1 MTPKRRR
8 PFLLVAA
15 VILLGVVLL
24 LAVGRLIDALIRHDF
39 PQYLHEAPL
48 VRRIVRALIALVVG
62 FWVSGLLVHAVEER
76 FVRTRRDLYGLTLL
90 VRIGV
95 YIVLIAVILSI
106 FHVSLAG
113 ILAGSAVGGVVLGFA
128 IHTFASNL
136 LTGVFATA
144 NGVLNFGDVV
154 GINSWIWS
162 LNTVGRIV
170 EIKMLFSK
178 MLTQDGAV
186 VSIPNSV
193 LLGNSVLVQYDRDGG
208 DYLYPVDTMINADV
222 PAGLVLEEARR
233 SPSLQGQDI
242 FFLRSRDGLNHT
254 LRVML
259 RFREIGELNR
269 RISEANTAIDA
280 AYWTVKN
287 ASALYGPTVLA
298 RTARG
303 SVPLSVA
310 LPSDVPSETLLAEAR
325 ARGLTLTLAAKSA
338 TTNAFLL
345 DVPAGEDLRTKLEAA
360 NLVLENLYRTLKTRL
375 NPQAVERP

>member
-8 PFLLVAA
+8 PFLRVAA

-76 FVRTRRDLYGLTLL
+76 FARTRRDLYGLTLL

-287 ASALYGPTVLA
+287 ASALYGPTALA

>member
-76 FVRTRRDLYGLTLL
+76 FARTRRDLYGLTLL

-287 ASALYGPTVLA
+287 ASALYGPTALA

>member
-1 MTPKRRR
+1 MTPNRRR
-8 PFLLVAA
+8 PFLFVAA

-24 LAVGRLIDALIRHDF
+24 LAVGHLIDALLRHDF

-48 VRRIVRALIALVVG
+48 VRRIVRALIVLVVG

-76 FVRTRRDLYGLTLL
+76 FARTRRDLYGLTLL

-95 YIVLIAVILSI
+95 YIVLVAVILSI

-280 AYWTVKN
+280 AYWAVKN
-287 ASALYGPTVLA
+287 SSALYGPTALA

-303 SVPLSVA
+303 GIPLPVA
-310 LPSDVPSETLLAEAR
+310 LPPDVPSEGLLAEAR
-325 ARGLTLTLAAKSA
+325 AQGLALTLAAKSA
-338 TTNAFLL
+338 TANTFLV
-345 DVPAGEDLRTKLEAA
+345 DIPAGEDLRAELEAA
-360 NLVLENLYRTLKTRL
+360 NLVLENLYRTLKTH
-375 NPQAVERP
+375 A

>member
-287 ASALYGPTVLA
+287 ASALYGPTALA

>member
-1 MTPKRRR
+1 MTPNRRR
-8 PFLLVAA
+8 PFLFVAA

-24 LAVGRLIDALIRHDF
+24 LAVGHLIDALLRHDF

-48 VRRIVRALIALVVG
+48 VRRIVRALIVLVVG

-76 FVRTRRDLYGLTLL
+76 FARTRRDLYGLTLL

-95 YIVLIAVILSI
+95 YIVLVAVILSI

-269 RISEANTAIDA
+269 RISEANTAIDS
-280 AYWTVKN
+280 AYWAVKN
-287 ASALYGPTVLA
+287 SSALYGPTALA

-303 SVPLSVA
+303 GIPLPVA
-310 LPSDVPSETLLAEAR
+310 LPPDVPSEGLLAEAR
-325 ARGLTLTLAAKSA
+325 AQGLALTLAAKSA
-338 TTNAFLL
+338 TANTFLV
-345 DVPAGEDLRTKLEAA
+345 DIPAGEDLRAELEAA
-360 NLVLENLYRTLKTRL
+360 NLVLENLYRTLKTH
-375 NPQAVERP
+375 A